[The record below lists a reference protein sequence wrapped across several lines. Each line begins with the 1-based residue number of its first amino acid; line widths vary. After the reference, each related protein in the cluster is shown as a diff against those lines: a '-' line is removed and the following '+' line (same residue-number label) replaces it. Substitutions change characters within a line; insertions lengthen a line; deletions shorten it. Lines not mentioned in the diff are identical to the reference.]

1 MNRDLLK
8 LCSSKIGP
16 LVGQGSSYSE
26 PKGSDKEVLALLNF
40 FQDSS
45 AQVLTYPSSFCLYI
59 CEVSVCLSVCISVRC
74 LSAFLSVGCL
84 SVFILYLYCHQ
95 LEIDVRTPF
104 VVNVQ
109 MAKKTTSAPF
119 ILLSFTFSPPK
130 CLLMIYT

>member
-45 AQVLTYPSSFCLYI
+45 AQVFSHPSSFCLYI
-59 CEVSVCLSVCISVRC
+59 CEVSVCLSVCWMSVSVYFISV
-74 LSAFLSVGCL
+74 VYKNNEYNQTNIKE
-84 SVFILYLYCHQ
+84 ILIIFQ
-95 LEIDVRTPF
+95 V
-104 VVNVQ
+104 
-109 MAKKTTSAPF
+109 
-119 ILLSFTFSPPK
+119 
-130 CLLMIYT
+130 

>member
-45 AQVLTYPSSFCLYI
+45 AQVLTYPSSFCLCI
-59 CEVSVCLSVCISVRC
+59 CEVSVCLSVCWMSVCVYFISV
-74 LSAFLSVGCL
+74 VYKNNEYNQTNIKE
-84 SVFILYLYCHQ
+84 ILIIFQ
-95 LEIDVRTPF
+95 
-104 VVNVQ
+104 VQ
-109 MAKKTTSAPF
+109 
-119 ILLSFTFSPPK
+119 I
-130 CLLMIYT
+130 

>member
-45 AQVLTYPSSFCLYI
+45 AQVFSHPSSFCLYI
-59 CEVSVCLSVCISVRC
+59 CEVSVCLS
-74 LSAFLSVGCL
+74 FCL
-84 SVFILYLYCHQ
+84 SVCLSVCWMSVSVYFISEVYKNNEYNQTNININFNYFSSSNITSCLQ
-95 LEIDVRTPF
+95 LFANAIT
-104 VVNVQ
+104 NNI
-109 MAKKTTSAPF
+109 S
-119 ILLSFTFSPPK
+119 
-130 CLLMIYT
+130 Y

>member
-59 CEVSVCLSVCISVRC
+59 CEVSVCLS
-74 LSAFLSVGCL
+74 FCL
-84 SVFILYLYCHQ
+84 SVCLSVCWMSVSVYFISEVYKNNEYNQ
-95 LEIDVRTPF
+95 TNIKEILIIF
-104 VVNVQ
+104 QVQ
-109 MAKKTTSAPF
+109 
-119 ILLSFTFSPPK
+119 I
-130 CLLMIYT
+130 